1 VSHATRRLSLA
12 TLDDL
17 PIPELSTYSREEG
30 INLILSIRARRSF
43 VQDKPAKE
51 RKSTQRVPSAAVI
64 DKLSD
69 KQLTDLYYKLM
80 AKSQKEMFS

>member
-1 VSHATRRLSLA
+1 LA

-30 INLILSIRARRSF
+30 INLILSIRERRSH
-43 VQDKPAKE
+43 VEIRPAKE
-51 RKSTQRVPSAAVI
+51 RKSIQRIPSAAAI

-80 AKSQKEMFS
+80 AKGQKEMF